1 MRKRRKEAKKS
12 MVDIM
17 KERINKSAGG
27 SMFFLKFKNNE
38 KRRIRFLT
46 DVNEAML
53 VTFHDNFKKGVGN
66 PCYKYFGRSSCPFC
80 NKTKEDGYRTRDLFV
95 FTVYD
100 YETNEVKLI
109 TEAANDCSPIPHML
123 ENFEEFGTL
132 TDRDYIVKRRGKG
145 FDTSYTLIPGSE
157 RPFKGVKK
165 FKALD
170 EDEVFEKLKE
180 RYLSKMKDILK
191 KIKNGTFDDE
201 EDLEDDEEEF
211 KPRKKSKNIKL
222 PRKKTKK
229 KTKFERYYDEEE
241 FEEEEDENELDLD
254 DEDDDYDDDEYDD

>member
-1 MRKRRKEAKKS
+1 
-12 MVDIM
+12 
-17 KERINKSAGG
+17 
-27 SMFFLKFKNNE
+27 
-38 KRRIRFLT
+38 
-46 DVNEAML
+46 
-53 VTFHDNFKKGVGN
+53 
-66 PCYKYFGRSSCPFC
+66 
-80 NKTKEDGYRTRDLFV
+80 
-95 FTVYD
+95 
-100 YETNEVKLI
+100 
-109 TEAANDCSPIPHML
+109 ML

-157 RPFKGVKK
+157 RPFKGAKK

-201 EDLEDDEEEF
+201 EEDLEEDEEEF

-229 KTKFERYYDEEE
+229 KTKFERYYDDEE
-241 FEEEEDENELDLD
+241 FEEEDEDELDLD
-254 DEDDDYDDDEYDD
+254 DDDYDDDDEYDD